1 MNRNNNLYLIIGAL
15 LVIVAGLGY
24 YMYKKEK
31 QPDGVNI
38 NIGSEGVKV
47 EGN

>member
-1 MNRNNNLYLIIGAL
+1 MQRNNSLYFILGAL
-15 LVIVAGLGY
+15 VVLVAGMGY

-38 NIGSEGVKV
+38 SIGSEGVKV
-47 EGN
+47 DGN